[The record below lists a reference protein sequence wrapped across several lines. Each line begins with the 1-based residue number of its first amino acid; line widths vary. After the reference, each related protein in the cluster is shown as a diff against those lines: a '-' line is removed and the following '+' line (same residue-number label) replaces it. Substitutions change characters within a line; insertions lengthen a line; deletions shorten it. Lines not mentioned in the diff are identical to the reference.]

1 MIIDKEW
8 DGEPDTSNVGAVVP
22 LGKATLTGP
31 VAIIS
36 QMAADFELLPDS
48 DLAQVE
54 YTTQS
59 AHETVSHY
67 GHSGNSLA
75 TLRNGEAHD
84 MPDIEFP
91 NWKQPTQTIGRP
103 RRDRRK
109 AKAARAARR
118 RNRRRR

>member
-1 MIIDKEW
+1 MSSIWNCPSELDS
-8 DGEPDTSNVGAVVP
+8 TF
-22 LGKATLTGP
+22 
-31 VAIIS
+31 
-36 QMAADFELLPDS
+36 ADYL
-48 DLAQVE
+48 E

-59 AHETVSHY
+59 ARETVSHY

-75 TLRNGEAHD
+75 TIASFAVAHD